1 MSAGAARGFSY
12 RQFLWANLWTRPVRS
27 ALTITAIALQVF
39 LVLFIVGLS
48 SGVVR
53 EWGKRVEG
61 VGADLFVQPP
71 NASIFFAFSKAVMEE
86 TLADRLLELPDVAQ
100 VAPVLVVNDTAG
112 LSVIYGID
120 YASFHRLS
128 HGFEFLAGGP
138 FQAADE
144 VLVDDI
150 RARASG
156 LRVGDSISLLG
167 QTFRI
172 AGIVRHGKGAR
183 YFLPLRTAQLL
194 VGAQDHVS
202 LIYIRSHGD
211 TEATRAAIQ
220 ALLPGYTVRSVA
232 EYMTLMNSENL
243 PELQPFIHSIVGL
256 GVAVSFLVVLLTM
269 HTLVLERTRE
279 IGILK
284 AMGSSKRSVV
294 GLILSET
301 LLLAALGSVLGL
313 FGTYAVR
320 AILAQT
326 NPTLTVLIDFPWILR
341 SVLLAA
347 LGATAGALYPAW
359 RAAGFDPVDALAYE

>member
-1 MSAGAARGFSY
+1 MPVRPANGFSY

-27 ALTITAIALQVF
+27 ALTIVAIALQVF

-71 NASIFFAFSKAVMEE
+71 NASIFFAFSKAIMEE

-120 YASFHRLS
+120 YPSFHRLGR
-128 HGFEFLAGGP
+128 GFEFLAGGP

-156 LRVGDSISLLG
+156 LRVGDRIELLG
-167 QTFRI
+167 HTFRV

-183 YFLPLRTAQLL
+183 YFLPLRTAQEI
-194 VGAQDHVS
+194 VGAQDHIS
-202 LIYIRSHGD
+202 LIYVRSHGD
-211 TEATRAAIQ
+211 TEATRTALLT
-220 ALLPGYTVRSVA
+220 LLPGYTVRSVA

-243 PELQPFIHSIVGL
+243 PELQPFVHSIVGI
-256 GVAVSFLVVLLTM
+256 GVAISFLVVLLTM

-284 AMGSSKRSVV
+284 ALGASKRGIS
-294 GLILSET
+294 GLILGET
-301 LLLAALGSVLGL
+301 LLLVVLGCGL
-313 FGTYAVR
+313 GLVATYAVR
-320 AILAQT
+320 AVLAQT
-326 NPTLTVLIDFPWILR
+326 NPTLTVLIDGAWILR
-341 SVLLAA
+341 AILLAA